1 MPDPIPTYAK
11 AQIEGA
17 ERFQCLIPDA
27 SKPDGVC
34 GWYSAPLERGDALEG
49 LTQHMQLLHNG
60 ELVEGT
66 SPTPAAPASASE
78 SAATEPAP
86 ASAARRTSTASTKS
100 PAEGTPA

>member
-1 MPDPIPTYAK
+1 MPDPTPTYAK

-27 SKPDGVC
+27 SRPNGVC

-60 ELVEGT
+60 ELIEGA
-66 SPTPAAPASASE
+66 SPAPAAAAESPAAE
-78 SAATEPAP
+78 P
-86 ASAARRTSTASTKS
+86 ASAASARRTRTATSES
-100 PAEGTPA
+100 PAEGSPA